1 MSDASGVLERVTEP
15 HAEARGLGEVER
27 EGALALV
34 RGVGVSAR
42 VKVPLTEAARLGEP
56 ELESVGG

>member
-1 MSDASGVLERVTEP
+1 VLEREAEP

-42 VKVPLTEAARLGEP
+42 VNVPLTEAARLGEP